1 MTPRRWGL
9 VVALLVLVAD
19 QASKDWLLGLMRANP
34 QGIEVTPFFNLV
46 MVWNRGVSF
55 GLFNSGDN
63 DLQRWILIAVTT
75 AISLGLAV
83 WLYRAATVY
92 LTVALGLV
100 VGGAAGNIVDRIR
113 LGAVADFFDVHAF
126 GWHWPAF
133 NIADAGIVVGV
144 VLLVAEQLFARPPV
158 KG

>member
-1 MTPRRWGL
+1 MTPRHWGL
-9 VVALLVLVAD
+9 GVALLVLVAD
-19 QASKDWLLGLMRANP
+19 QASKDWLLGLLRDHP
-34 QGIEVTPFFNLV
+34 QGIVLTPFFNLV

-55 GLFNSGDN
+55 GLFNSGDD
-63 DLQRWILIAVTT
+63 DLQRWLLIAVTA
-75 AISLGLAV
+75 AIALGLLI
-83 WLYRAATVY
+83 WLWRAATVY

-100 VGGAAGNIVDRIR
+100 VGGAVGNIVDRIR
-113 LGAVADFFDVHAF
+113 LGAVADFFDLHVA

-144 VLLVAEQLFARPPV
+144 VLLVLEQVFARPAA